1 MFWLILLSI
10 PVLSLSECPT
20 GTKSSTDG
28 CEECP
33 TGKYQDESSQ
43 ESCKFCAAGTYRFDA
58 ISCKDCPI
66 GTYRDVE
73 GAMDITQCK
82 DCTTDMYQDVV
93 GQQACKDCDKAQYQN
108 EFGKTECKG
117 TVTNAATEEKNLY
130 LYCPHTCPEI
140 ACVEGKERCLNGV
153 CRKHTCTDNAE
164 ASGCVCYGTTCNKWC
179 MDNGECV
186 DVLEDPVRS
195 DLENAFLDNGVSQ
208 ED

>member
-10 PVLSLSECPT
+10 PVLSLSECPV

-33 TGKYQDESSQ
+33 DGKYQDEPNQ
-43 ESCKFCAAGTYRFDA
+43 ESCKFCAAGMYRFDA
-58 ISCKDCPI
+58 ISCKNCPI
-66 GTYRDVE
+66 GTYRDVQ

-117 TVTNAATEEKNLY
+117 TVKDANTETKELY

-140 ACVEGKERCLNGV
+140 DCIEGEECLNGV
-153 CRKHTCTDNAE
+153 CTEHTCALNQKVDNCKCF
-164 ASGCVCYGTTCNKWC
+164 GQTCNKWC

-186 DVLEDPVRS
+186 DVLENPVRS
-195 DLENAFLDNGVSQ
+195 DLESAFVSL
-208 ED
+208 

>member
-10 PVLSLSECPT
+10 PVLSLSECPA

-28 CEECP
+28 CVDCP
-33 TGKYQDESSQ
+33 DGKYQDEPNQ
-43 ESCKFCAAGTYRFDA
+43 YSCKFCAAGTYRFDQT
-58 ISCKDCPI
+58 SCKDCPI
-66 GTYRDVE
+66 GTYRDVL

-82 DCTTDMYQDVV
+82 DCTTDTYQDVE
-93 GQQACKDCDKAQYQN
+93 GQLACKDCDKAQYQD

-117 TVTNAATEEKNLY
+117 YLTDARNEPKELY

-153 CRKHTCTDNAE
+153 CREHTCALNQKVED
-164 ASGCVCYGTTCNKWC
+164 CKCYGETCNKWC

-186 DVLEDPVRS
+186 DVLEDPDAALLVS
-195 DLENAFLDNGVSQ
+195 AFTLL
-208 ED
+208 

>member
-10 PVLSLSECPT
+10 PVLSLSECPV

-33 TGKYQDESSQ
+33 DGKYQDESNQ
-43 ESCKFCAAGTYRFDA
+43 ESCKFCAAGMYRFDA
-58 ISCKDCPI
+58 ISCKNCPI
-66 GTYRDVE
+66 GTYRDVQ

-82 DCTTDMYQDVV
+82 DCVTDTYQDVE
-93 GQQACKDCDKAQYQN
+93 GQLACKDCDKAQYQN

-117 TVTNAATEEKNLY
+117 TVKDANKTEKKKLY

-140 ACVEGKERCLNGV
+140 PCVGNEKCRNGV
-153 CRKHTCTDNAE
+153 CVNHACALNQKVD
-164 ASGCVCYGTTCNKWC
+164 GCECFGQTCNKWC

-186 DVLEDPVRS
+186 DVLENPVRS
-195 DLENAFLDNGVSQ
+195 DLESAFGSL
-208 ED
+208 

>member
-10 PVLSLSECPT
+10 PVLSLSVCEP

-33 TGKYQDESSQ
+33 DGKYQDEPNQ
-43 ESCKFCAAGTYRFDA
+43 ETCKFCAAGTYRFDA
-58 ISCKDCPI
+58 ISCKDCPV
-66 GTYRDVE
+66 GTYRDVS

-82 DCTTDMYQDVV
+82 DCITDTYQDQE
-93 GQQACKDCDKAQYQN
+93 GQPGCKDCDKAQYQN

-117 TVTNAATEEKNLY
+117 DVTDATTEPKNLY

-140 ACVEGKERCLNGV
+140 PCDGNEKCLNGV
-153 CRKHTCTDNAE
+153 CVERTCTDNAQ
-164 ASGCVCYGTTCNKWC
+164 ASGCLCYGEPCNKWC

-186 DVLEDPVRS
+186 DVLENPDAES
-195 DLENAFLDNGVSQ
+195 LQNAFDSL
-208 ED
+208 